1 MNCPVIIQT
10 CDKYSRFWDG
20 LFRFMVKHWDS
31 SIGCPIYFCNEEVG
45 LELPDGFRQLR
56 TGKGTFVQNLKKI
69 LETLGEERV
78 FYMLEDFWPT
88 SPMGAG
94 LFRDMHDLF
103 VRENLDALQVS
114 SYLPYYS
121 LEPAERPM
129 LFRFARTSEWIF
141 NFQARFWKTESM
153 LRHLTEPE
161 ISESVVGSA
170 ITVEMASD
178 KRARESGGMDAMLYH
193 HLWYPISGVSYRG
206 EFTEI
211 GRQMQ
216 NMVDIDRLVESKF
229 SRRSA
234 SSCIPPLLTP

>member
-1 MNCPVIIQT
+1 MSCPVVIQT
-10 CDKYSRFWDG
+10 CDKYSPFWDG
-20 LFRFMVKHWDS
+20 LFRFMGKHWDP
-31 SIGCPIYFCNEEVG
+31 SIGSPIYFCNEEMEVD
-45 LELPDGFRQLR
+45 LPEGFRHLP
-56 TGKGTFVQNLKKI
+56 TGKGTFARNLKRI
-69 LETLGEERV
+69 LETLGEDYF

-88 SPMGAG
+88 APMGAG
-94 LFRDMHDLF
+94 LFREMHDIFLS
-103 VRENLDALQVS
+103 EDLDALQIS

-121 LEPAERPM
+121 LEPTGRPM
-129 LFRFARTSEWIF
+129 LFRFGRTSEWIF
-141 NFQARFWKTESM
+141 NFQARFWKAESM

-178 KRARESGGMDAMLYH
+178 RRARESGGMDAMLYH
-193 HLWYPISGVSYRG
+193 RLWYPISGVSYRG

-216 NMVDIDRLVESKF
+216 NVVDIDRLVESKF

-234 SSCIPPLLTP
+234 SPRTPPLLTP